1 MTNDDLDVIAATV
14 AQKLFE
20 KLYGGKDLDLVEHDQ
35 KLSYCALVAG
45 FVLSTFR
52 EEMERALNEPDPGTN

>member
-14 AQKLFE
+14 AQKLFD
-20 KLYGGKDLDLVEHDQ
+20 KLYGGKELDLVEHDQ

-52 EEMERALNEPDPGTN
+52 EEMEIALNESDPGAN

>member
-14 AQKLFE
+14 AQTLFD

-52 EEMERALNEPDPGTN
+52 EEMERALSEADQTAN

>member
-52 EEMERALNEPDPGTN
+52 EEMEKALSEANQATN